1 MGRELSNFY
10 FTNRMMDNEFY
21 ISGSTNSGMVKNSSV
36 LWIALGI
43 VVIGL
48 GLLLYGEYIH
58 RSELV
63 WGGGILALVGVAI
76 QTYLIAT
83 QKE

>member
-1 MGRELSNFY
+1 MERELPNFY

-21 ISGSTNSGMVKNSSV
+21 ISGSTNSNMVKNSSA
-36 LWIALGI
+36 LGIALGI

-48 GLLLYGEYIH
+48 VLLLYGEYVH
-58 RSELV
+58 QMELV
-63 WGGGILALVGVAI
+63 WGGGILALAGVAI
-76 QTYLIAT
+76 QAYLIAT

>member
-1 MGRELSNFY
+1 
-10 FTNRMMDNEFY
+10 MMDNEFY
-21 ISGSTNSGMVKNSSV
+21 ISGSTNSNMVKNSSG

-48 GLLLYGEYIH
+48 VLLLYGEYVH
-58 RSELV
+58 QMELV
-63 WGGGILALVGVAI
+63 WGGGILALAGVAM

>member
-1 MGRELSNFY
+1 MERELPNFY

-21 ISGSTNSGMVKNSSV
+21 ISGSTNSNMVKNSSG

-48 GLLLYGEYIH
+48 VLLLYGEYVH
-58 RSELV
+58 QMELV
-63 WGGGILALVGVAI
+63 WGGGILALAGVAI
-76 QTYLIAT
+76 QAYLIAT

>member
-1 MGRELSNFY
+1 MERELPNFY

-21 ISGSTNSGMVKNSSV
+21 ISGSTNLGMVKNSSA
-36 LWIALGI
+36 LGIALGI

-48 GLLLYGEYIH
+48 VLLLYGEYVH
-58 RSELV
+58 QMELV
-63 WGGGILALVGVAI
+63 WGGGILALAGVAI
-76 QTYLIAT
+76 QAYLIAT

>member
-1 MGRELSNFY
+1 
-10 FTNRMMDNEFY
+10 MMDNEFY
-21 ISGSTNSGMVKNSSV
+21 ISGSTNSSMVKNSNV
-36 LWIALGI
+36 LWVALGI

-63 WGGGILALVGVAI
+63 WGGGMLALVGVAI
-76 QTYLIAT
+76 QTYQIAT

>member
-1 MGRELSNFY
+1 MERELPNFY

-21 ISGSTNSGMVKNSSV
+21 ISGSTNSNMVKNSSG

-48 GLLLYGEYIH
+48 VLLLYGEYVH
-58 RSELV
+58 QMELV
-63 WGGGILALVGVAI
+63 WGGGMLALAGVAI
-76 QTYLIAT
+76 QAYLIAT

>member
-1 MGRELSNFY
+1 
-10 FTNRMMDNEFY
+10 MMDNEFY
-21 ISGSTNSGMVKNSSV
+21 ISGSTNSNMVKNSSG

-48 GLLLYGEYIH
+48 VLLLYGEYIH
-58 RSELV
+58 QMELV
-63 WGGGILALVGVAI
+63 WGGGILALAGVAI
-76 QTYLIAT
+76 QAYLIAT

>member
-1 MGRELSNFY
+1 
-10 FTNRMMDNEFY
+10 MMDNEFY
-21 ISGSTNSGMVKNSSV
+21 ISGSTNSNMVKNSSG

-48 GLLLYGEYIH
+48 VLLLYGEYVH
-58 RSELV
+58 QMELV
-63 WGGGILALVGVAI
+63 WGGGILALAGVAI
-76 QTYLIAT
+76 QAYLIAT